1 MTARPEAQIAGYC
14 TGCKLTLSVCL
25 YNCCRLVCRLPAAEP
40 CNILCDN
47 RNSCASRLLRR
58 SLQRWTSKWLLEVGL
73 YMLSCQPLRQKCHKQ
88 NGRMNCKVCHKIQ
101 AHICLRHRT
110 QPRQLSAAVLG
121 VVCDVTWKLK
131 SSSRKERLLRGTWG
145 VLMGML
151 PAAPPLG
158 ATRLA
163 LSGSLV

>member
-1 MTARPEAQIAGYC
+1 MNLYNKSLKESIKQVPQDTGRVKCIAIPFHSRTYMLEAQDPAKAIVIS
-14 TGCKLTLSVCL
+14 TVHTVLHDCL
-25 YNCCRLVCRLPAAEP
+25 
-40 CNILCDN
+40 
-47 RNSCASRLLRR
+47 
-58 SLQRWTSKWLLEVGL
+58 
-73 YMLSCQPLRQKCHKQ
+73 
-88 NGRMNCKVCHKIQ
+88 
-101 AHICLRHRT
+101 
-110 QPRQLSAAVLG
+110 
-121 VVCDVTWKLK
+121 TWKLK